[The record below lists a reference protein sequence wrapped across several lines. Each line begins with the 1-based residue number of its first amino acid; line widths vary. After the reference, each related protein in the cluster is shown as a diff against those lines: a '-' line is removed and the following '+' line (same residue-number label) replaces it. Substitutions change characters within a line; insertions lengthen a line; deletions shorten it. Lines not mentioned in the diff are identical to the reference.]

1 MYRKI
6 SLFLILFI
14 LLTALTGCYDAVE
27 IDDEVY
33 PVMLGVD
40 QGYNNKFKITIQYP
54 VYGAGNRNQSG
65 TQQTQ
70 SNIAVIEAPSIIEA
84 MEMFGQEISRQV
96 TLKHLKVI
104 VFSEEIAV
112 QGIGKQI
119 LGIQRYREVRSTMAI
134 TVVRGK
140 SQDFIEENISIIGE
154 SLPKMVELFFS
165 QSQHNSYST
174 QEQLFNFYQGILSN
188 YEQPVAAYGGVN
200 SYENIR
206 NEDNNENTPPIAGKG
221 YLPGEIPREGSA
233 KRELSGTAVF
243 NGDKMVGALDSYE
256 TRYFL
261 LVKGKFKG
269 ATITINDKYKPDT
282 AIVMYIKLSRSPR
295 VKAHFRNGKP
305 IIDVNLRVE
314 ADIGSIQNKI
324 NYEKLYMVKD
334 LDEQIRTF
342 LLKGINATIEKT
354 QKEYKSDIFGF
365 GYYVAGNFKTIQE
378 WEKYN
383 WLSHYD
389 QAKINVNLTVN
400 VRRMGIS
407 FYTSDIW
414 DSSGK
419 DKK

>member
-6 SLFLILFI
+6 SLFLGIFI
-14 LLTALTGCYDAVE
+14 LLTVLTGCYDAVE

-33 PVMLGVD
+33 PVILGVD

-70 SNIAVIEAPSIIEA
+70 ANIAVIEAPSIIEA

-96 TLKHLKVI
+96 TLKHLKAI

-112 QGIGKQI
+112 QGIGNQI
-119 LGIQRYREVRSTMAI
+119 LGIQRYREIRSTMAI
-134 TVVRGK
+134 TVVRGQ
-140 SQDFIEENISIIGE
+140 SEDFIKENVSIIGE

-165 QSQHNSYST
+165 QSQHNSYSIR
-174 QEQLFNFYQGILSN
+174 EQLFDFYQGILSN
-188 YEQPVAAYGGVN
+188 YEQPTAAYGGVN
-200 SYENIR
+200 NYQSIEGK
-206 NEDNNENTPPIAGKG
+206 NNNKNTPPITGKG
-221 YLPGEIPREGSA
+221 YLPGDVPREGSA

-243 NGDKMVGALDSYE
+243 REDKMVGALDSYE

-269 ATITINDKYKPDT
+269 ATITINDKYSPDT
-282 AIVMYIKLSRSPR
+282 VIVSYIKLSTKPKI
-295 VKAHFRNGKP
+295 KAYFRNGKP
-305 IIDVNLRVE
+305 IIDVDLKLE
-314 ADIGSIQNKI
+314 ADIDSIQNKI
-324 NYEKLYMVKD
+324 KYEELCMVKD
-334 LDEQIRTF
+334 LDEQIRAF
-342 LLKGINATIEKT
+342 LLKGINATVEKT
-354 QKEYKSDIFGF
+354 QREYKSDIFGF

-378 WEKYN
+378 WENYN

-400 VRRMGIS
+400 IRRMGIK

-414 DSSGK
+414 NSSGK
-419 DKK
+419 GKK